1 MNLTN
6 LFNFNFLKEN
16 IKRSKAT
23 ILLLT
28 LLVPVI
34 NVIYFLMSYAN
45 SSVTIP
51 EIAELHPLSLIGIYI
66 IPVLLSITLFSF
78 IYKRKSSDFVMS
90 LPVSKKQIFI
100 SNTLGGIVIILVMN
114 IINYLFTL
122 LATLIM
128 PHVLVDYQM
137 IFDAFIL
144 WTITYIFVFT
154 CTNIAVSISS
164 NKITTVV
171 VTLLVLFLVPFTH
184 MFITND
190 DFKGVSNS
198 DISTYCDN
206 EICKPTNYECYTSV
220 CESKRRQGIYPYT
233 YYEKIEKSP
242 NYTIPFAL
250 GYESLFGDSETN
262 VTKSILKMAFLS
274 ITYIVVGVLL
284 FTKKKFEVVETS
296 FKSERM
302 HNIIRSLTT
311 VPILCIYYV
320 VLINSN
326 ISTSDIFTIIFLV
339 VLLIAYIII
348 YDLITR
354 KKVTNILKSIAS
366 LMIVG
371 IIVIFTGEISKNNKV
386 EQINVNDITKM
397 TFIDENMVSKNGYTT
412 DKELIGYIISI
423 HIDNIKGEEN
433 YYRNFNVKINVDNKL
448 YRFRISVTK
457 SQYEHILNT
466 LSNDKTYQKSSSKIK
481 NKDVFAIRLEGD
493 HSYISN
499 SSSLYTKILKEFE
512 ESKVIRS
519 DETNNLFTAVLSVY
533 DNYQI
538 KTIYY
543 DIKDENLHEEILNH
557 YNKEVSKTFEEDDI
571 YIHSYQIG
579 KFDKNNNTVSEYYF
593 DGYYK
598 GENLDINNFILD
610 NLNDKVDINEEYMYI
625 RIYTNSLYKNTNIF
639 ITNKVEELELLV
651 EKLKQ
656 KEEEERQKYN
666 IGDTYDKYTY

>member
-6 LFNFNFLKEN
+6 LFNYNFLKEN
-16 IKRSKAT
+16 IKRSRAI
-23 ILLLT
+23 ILLLIF
-28 LLVPVI
+28 LIPVI
-34 NVIYFLMSYAN
+34 NVIYFLMN
-45 SSVTIP
+45 SVNSNIIVPTIM
-51 EIAELHPLSLIGIYI
+51 ELQPLSIIGTYI
-66 IPVLLSITLFSF
+66 IPVILSITLFSF
-78 IYKRKSSDFVMS
+78 VYKRKSSDFVMS
-90 LPVSKKQIFI
+90 FPVSKKQIFI
-100 SNTLGGIVIILVMN
+100 SNTIGGVAIILVMN

-144 WTITYIFVFT
+144 WTVTYIFVFT

-198 DISTYCDN
+198 DISTYCN
-206 EICKPTNYECYTSV
+206 SETCKPTNYECYTSV

-233 YYEKIEKSP
+233 YYEEIEKSP

-274 ITYIVVGVLL
+274 IVYIIVGAFL

-296 FKSERM
+296 FKSERT

-311 VPILCIYYV
+311 VPILCIYYT
-320 VLINSN
+320 VLINSSVGIN
-326 ISTSDIFTIIFLV
+326 DIFTIIFLV

-354 KKVTNILKSIAS
+354 KKITNVLKSIAS

-371 IIVIFTGEISKNNKV
+371 IVVVFTGEISKSNKV

-397 TFIDENMVSKNGYTT
+397 TFIDDNMISKNGYTT

-457 SQYEHILNT
+457 SQYEYILNT
-466 LSNDKTYQKSSSKIK
+466 LSKDKTYQNSSSKIK
-481 NKDVFAIRLEGD
+481 NKDVFAIKLEGD
-493 HSYISN
+493 NSFISN
-499 SSSLYTKILKEFE
+499 DSSLYTKILKEFE
-512 ESKVIRS
+512 ESKVIRN

-533 DNYQI
+533 DNYEV

-543 DIKDENLHEEILNH
+543 DVKDENLHEEILNH
-557 YNKEVSKTFEEDDI
+557 YNKEVAKTLKEDDI
-571 YIHSYQIG
+571 YINSYQIG

-598 GENLDINNFILD
+598 GENFDINNFILD
-610 NLNDKVDINEEYMYI
+610 NLNDKVDINKEYMYI
-625 RIYTNSLYKNTNIF
+625 RIYTNYTYKNTNMF
-639 ITNKVEELELLV
+639 ITNKVEELELVV
-651 EKLKQ
+651 EEIKK

-666 IGDTYDKYTY
+666 TGDTYDEYTY